1 MPLTF
6 STDAG
11 PLTVTPTALA
21 TAGFTGRDEAAVR
34 HHIEELAELGV
45 APPSQVPL
53 FYQLSPSLLCQ
64 TDELTV
70 VGTQSSGEVEPFLLR
85 FDGELWLGLGSDHT
99 DRAFETTSIAHSKQL
114 CGKPVASMLWRFE
127 DVADHLDDLTLTSWI
142 EENGS
147 RVTYQE
153 GTLAGIRPLHE
164 LLERYPLGEG
174 ETMLCGTL
182 GAIGSVRPGDH
193 FAMAL
198 SDPKTGRTIEA
209 GYAVHTLP
217 VVS

>member
-64 TDELTV
+64 TKVLTV
-70 VGTQSSGEVEPFLLR
+70 IGTQSSGEVEPFLLR
-85 FDGELWLGLGSDHT
+85 ADGELWLGLGSDHT
-99 DRAFETTSIAHSKQL
+99 DRAFETTSVAHSKQL
-114 CGKPVASMLWRFE
+114 CGKPVAGELWRYA
-127 DVADHLDDLTLTSWI
+127 DVKDRLDTLELSSTI
-142 EENGS
+142 EENS
-147 RVTYQE
+147 QQVIYQE
-153 GTLAGIRPLHE
+153 GTLAGIRPLEE
-164 LLERYPLGEG
+164 LLERHPLGEG
-174 ETMLCGTL
+174 QTMLCGTL
-182 GAIGSVRPGDH
+182 GAIGGVRPSAK
-193 FAMAL
+193 FSMQLA
-198 SDPKTGRTIEA
+198 DPQSGRAISTE
-209 GYAVHTLP
+209 YTVSTLP
-217 VVS
+217 VVA

>member
-6 STDAG
+6 STEDG

-21 TAGFTGRDEAAVR
+21 TAGFTGRDAAAVH
-34 HHIEELAELGV
+34 HHIEELAVLGI
-45 APPSQVPL
+45 APPSTVPL

-64 TDELTV
+64 SDELTV
-70 VGTQSSGEVEPFLLR
+70 LGTQSSGEVEPFLLR
-85 FDGELWLGLGSDHT
+85 SGGILWLGLGSDHT
-99 DRAFETTSIAHSKQL
+99 DRAFEATSIAHSKQV
-114 CGKPVASMLWRFE
+114 CGKPVANELWRYD
-127 DVADHLDDLTLTSWI
+127 DVADHLDALKLTSWI
-142 EENGS
+142 EEEGK

-153 GTLAGIRPLHE
+153 GTLAAIRPLAE
-164 LLERYPLGEG
+164 LLERHPVGEG

-182 GAIGSVRPGDH
+182 GAIGGVRPGDH

-209 GYAVHTLP
+209 GYAVKTLP
-217 VVS
+217 VIS

>member
-1 MPLTF
+1 MSLTF
-6 STDAG
+6 STDNG
-11 PLTVTPTALA
+11 PLTLKPTALA

-45 APPSQVPL
+45 APPSQVPV
-53 FYQLSPSLLCQ
+53 FYQLSASLLCQ
-64 TDELTV
+64 TEELTV
-70 VGTQSSGEVEPFLLR
+70 LGTQSSGEVEPFLLR
-85 FDGELWLGLGSDHT
+85 SGGELWLGLGSDHT

-114 CGKPVASMLWRFE
+114 CGKPVANELWRYD
-127 DVADHLDDLTLTSWI
+127 DVADRLDDLILTSWI
-142 EENGS
+142 EENGQ

-153 GTLAGIRPLHE
+153 GTLAGIRPLAE

-182 GAIGSVRPGDH
+182 GAIGGVRPADH

-198 SDPKTGRTIEA
+198 SDPKTGKSIKA
-209 GYAVHTLP
+209 GYAVRTLP